1 MQQIGN
7 IFSEEEKAVLKRK
20 MENKL
25 KMYDIE
31 DVELVD
37 EDIESV
43 LKEMKNKTEEEAI
56 DFVLNGIW
64 ELLESNKECM

>member
-1 MQQIGN
+1 MQQVN
-7 IFSEEEKAVLKRK
+7 DTFSEEEKVVLKSK

-37 EDIESV
+37 EDIERV
-43 LKEMKNKTEEEAI
+43 LKEIQNNKTEEEAI
-56 DFVLNGIW
+56 DLVLNDIY
-64 ELLESNKECM
+64 ELLESNKEY

>member
-25 KMYDIE
+25 KMHDIE

>member
-1 MQQIGN
+1 MQQVDN

-20 MENKL
+20 MESKL

-31 DVELVD
+31 GVELVD

-43 LKEMKNKTEEEAI
+43 LKEIQNKRTEEEAI
-56 DFVLNGIW
+56 DFVLNGIS
-64 ELLESNKECM
+64 ELLESNKEC

>member
-1 MQQIGN
+1 MQQVN
-7 IFSEEEKAVLKRK
+7 DIFSEEGKAALKRR
-20 MENKL
+20 MESKL

-37 EDIESV
+37 EDIENV
-43 LKEMKNKTEEEAI
+43 LKEIQNKKTEEEAI

-64 ELLESNKECM
+64 ELLELNKE